1 MRIFQ
6 HISIHQSIIA
16 QSEYPNKKILIKMI
30 SPLNREKLLIKKTL
44 KQKIYMRLNKMF
56 KRRKVLKLN

>member
-16 QSEYPNKKILIKMI
+16 QSEYPYKGVLVKMI

-56 KRRKVLKLN
+56 KRRKVVKLN